1 MVEGVIDAKMHWQ
14 IDRQIELD
22 ACRRT
27 TAVLMG
33 VNQSAP
39 DQPGAEL
46 DSFSE
51 IDENDDVSELMP
63 RNEEAEVAILN
74 DFVEALIDVAPP
86 TWPPMA

>member
-1 MVEGVIDAKMHWQ
+1 MLKGSLKPLHWQ
-14 IDRQIELD
+14 NLG
-22 ACRRT
+22 CRRR
-27 TAVLMG
+27 AVMG

-63 RNEEAEVAILN
+63 RNEEAELAILN

>member
-1 MVEGVIDAKMHWQ
+1 MLKGSLKPHCTGKVSGCVA
-14 IDRQIELD
+14 
-22 ACRRT
+22 A
-27 TAVLMG
+27 MG

-63 RNEEAEVAILN
+63 RNEEAELAILN

>member
-1 MVEGVIDAKMHWQ
+1 MHWQ
-14 IDRQIELD
+14 IERELD
-22 ACRRT
+22 SPAV
-27 TAVLMG
+27 AVLRRFMG

-63 RNEEAEVAILN
+63 RNEEAELAILN

>member
-1 MVEGVIDAKMHWQ
+1 
-14 IDRQIELD
+14 
-22 ACRRT
+22 
-27 TAVLMG
+27 MG

-63 RNEEAEVAILN
+63 RNEEAELAILN

>member
-1 MVEGVIDAKMHWQ
+1 MPKCTGKSPPP
-14 IDRQIELD
+14 L
-22 ACRRT
+22 
-27 TAVLMG
+27 LMG

-63 RNEEAEVAILN
+63 RNEEAELAILN

>member
-1 MVEGVIDAKMHWQ
+1 MHWQ
-14 IDRQIELD
+14 IERELD
-22 ACRRT
+22 SPAVRR
-27 TAVLMG
+27 APPLMG

-63 RNEEAEVAILN
+63 RNEEAELAILN

>member
-14 IDRQIELD
+14 I
-22 ACRRT
+22 A
-27 TAVLMG
+27 TATLLMG

-63 RNEEAEVAILN
+63 RNEEAELAILN

>member
-1 MVEGVIDAKMHWQ
+1 MKGSLKPHCTGKIS
-14 IDRQIELD
+14 
-22 ACRRT
+22 
-27 TAVLMG
+27 AVAAEMG

-63 RNEEAEVAILN
+63 RNEEAELAILN